1 MSATRV
7 PVWWWGVPPSC
18 LRLRPLPG
26 LRGWQRRTFLQYGD
40 FLVLGQV
47 ARSVVVVLF
56 WRMYHSFQT
65 KGSLC
70 LMADGAKR
78 SFRAHGMSFRSE
90 ARPGLLYRSR
100 ICVELKD
107 CWWTVC
113 IFFFFGHKGTGWIVS
128 PSSKMTHSSGMGL
141 ITLIGEREKDL
152 EGRASSLM
160 AVVPQLSSLLWS
172 SDHPGIGGMGQFQCA
187 GMVFVASAFEL
198 WPYFF
203 FFLSRC
209 LQCNPPF
216 VVANSGLMLLE
227 YVVWSLCERVLL
239 ISQN

>member
-1 MSATRV
+1 MEPRDHLEPMAWASGVKLDLASFIV
-7 PVWWWGVPPSC
+7 QESVWS
-18 LRLRPLPG
+18 
-26 LRGWQRRTFLQYGD
+26 
-40 FLVLGQV
+40 
-47 ARSVVVVLF
+47 
-56 WRMYHSFQT
+56 WRI
-65 KGSLC
+65 
-70 LMADGAKR
+70 ADGQCA
-78 SFRAHGMSFRSE
+78 
-90 ARPGLLYRSR
+90 
-100 ICVELKD
+100 
-107 CWWTVC
+107 
-113 IFFFFGHKGTGWIVS
+113 FFFFGHKGTGWIVS